1 MNVLY
6 DKNHYKLALGQISI
20 AKNLI
25 DNVAKDYGRMM
36 KFADSLYRCKCLK
49 RAALGRWE
57 RTNVNHFPNSIFSL
71 SEWRPS
77 WNVKLRVYNTSNKS
91 VNISHVCH
99 RSILTLEHCS
109 FAVTQTSVNQVSWIK
124 SHEPMSKCNR
134 MRSRRSLSTSVIR
147 ITNISDGKSSI
158 LRVFSIIHSVGKAKN
173 VRKENEFAVFRCLED
188 RNTIEMQ
195 AITALAHL
203 RAAILYVMD
212 LSETCGYTL
221 EEQVERFDRF
231 IRNHIVVLLV

>member
-1 MNVLY
+1 
-6 DKNHYKLALGQISI
+6 
-20 AKNLI
+20 
-25 DNVAKDYGRMM
+25 
-36 KFADSLYRCKCLK
+36 
-49 RAALGRWE
+49 
-57 RTNVNHFPNSIFSL
+57 
-71 SEWRPS
+71 
-77 WNVKLRVYNTSNKS
+77 
-91 VNISHVCH
+91 
-99 RSILTLEHCS
+99 
-109 FAVTQTSVNQVSWIK
+109 
-124 SHEPMSKCNR
+124 MSKCNR